1 MYFKNRKNFIP
12 GGLFGLCMELKFI
25 KQDDLKQPFYDLN
38 LGKFQIRLNTQRQNT
53 MAMIK
58 KNQSLSDK

>member
-1 MYFKNRKNFIP
+1 
-12 GGLFGLCMELKFI
+12 MELKFI